1 MSLFE
6 IVLHGIVQ
14 GLTEFF
20 PVSSSGHLVFLQ
32 NLLGFREP
40 QLIIDV
46 MLHVGTLLSLFIF
59 LRREILELTQ
69 SFGSFCLSPKKNIS
83 DPKIKLIFSLTVAS
97 LPTAL
102 IGYFFHDFFESLFSS
117 LRVVGVALLITAS
130 FLLLTKFAR
139 EKKKKD
145 IVHPFIIGILQG
157 LAIIPGLSRSGL
169 TIGGALLLGWKRRE
183 AAQFSF
189 LLSIPAIL
197 GASLFELQKIDSN
210 TEPWFPLITGIF
222 VAAFVG
228 FIALTLLVRL
238 INKGKFH
245 SFSYYCL
252 LVGLAALI
260 LSFLT

>member
-6 IVLHGIVQ
+6 IVLLGVIQ

-32 NLLGFREP
+32 NLFGLREP
-40 QLIIDV
+40 QLFMDV

-69 SFGSFCLSPKKNIS
+69 SLGSFCLNPKKNIS
-83 DPKIKLIFSLTVAS
+83 DPKIKLIFSLAIAS

-102 IGYFFHDFFESLFSS
+102 IGYFFHDMVESLFAS
-117 LRVVGVALLITAS
+117 LKAVGIALLITAS
-130 FLLLTKFAR
+130 FLLLTKLAR
-139 EKKKKD
+139 EKRKKG
-145 IVHPFIIGILQG
+145 ILHAIIIGILQG
-157 LAIIPGLSRSGL
+157 VAIVPGFSRSGL
-169 TIGGALLLGWKRRE
+169 TIGGALLIGWKRKD

-197 GASLFELQKIDSN
+197 GASLFELQKAGSN
-210 TEPWFPLITGIF
+210 TQPWFLLITGVA
-222 VAAFVG
+222 VAAFFG
-228 FIALTLLVRL
+228 ILSLTLLVRL
-238 INKGKFH
+238 IIKGKFY
-245 SFSYYCL
+245 SFSYYCFF
-252 LVGLAALI
+252 VGVAALI